1 MIEEGAF
8 PDYIVRV
15 AEQKQILDELEK
27 VRKERRSR
35 AVLLYGRGGVGKTS
49 LVRGLAKA
57 QSSDQA
63 TVWVEPVDIDDSV
76 YWLISNLE
84 QHVADALDPGNRYF
98 RRYREHLLRLPAYTR
113 PRVGYE
119 TVVSHLAR
127 IKRVFAECY
136 QEFITDSGKTV
147 VMTLDT
153 VEAIRGMY
161 VLQTVTQWMKALPA
175 TLFILAGRPPAVRD
189 AAAPDVAADPL
200 YRELTDP
207 HQPLPVEIVQLGDFT
222 WDAALDYLKASGLA
236 SSGPAGASGL
246 SQDEL
251 AKVVHLTHGHPLWL
265 AFAVDYLRNSGLPEE
280 AEIGLTELAAEVPF
294 QGKPTPSGTMRYE
307 KFKADLVAPYQ
318 DTDFWHEAL
327 RRLAVVRESINQPV
341 WEEFMADRPPP
352 DDMSTMGADDV
363 STMDADDASTMDAAW
378 DRLLKMPWIRTRAN
392 RRYVTLHDAVAE
404 EFSLGLIPMHD
415 RHRQWRRGLWERA
428 RGIYVRRSEELEAE
442 LGGDLAQVR
451 DELHSLVGRRGGA
464 QPPSAAE
471 ESDLI
476 EEAAQLE
483 VRRRELLQIKA
494 TRLYYELL
502 CNPAGGCRLFLD
514 FMEEARAVHDIL
526 FQNLLAAEIQRFLPM
541 EGDDWAPGD
550 AVGEIIGEFR
560 DWLDSPDGREI
571 RLEVGLS
578 LADYLIRAEQP
589 VQALE
594 LTAGLPDQNAVP
606 LQRYRLSNLRGNACM
621 RIPGRF
627 HDAEAHFSEALIE
640 AGGVQ
645 SDDRLRTVAQA
656 HKELGFYH
664 RNGGKLRAADDCY
677 QRARDAISETLQA
690 GATDED
696 REEMASIQTNWAYVK
711 GLTGAYRD
719 GSNLVQSAI
728 TVRRRLGLQQEQGIS
743 WSVLGEVYRY
753 ERRFHMAWEAY
764 AEADRIFQ
772 VRRNWG
778 WLGFVYQEQAVCL
791 FQAVQDRIELLPD
804 PLERAKRLIT
814 IALDLCRDLA
824 VRGYP
829 SALNRA
835 GRIYGAEDVDEGL
848 KYLAEG
854 IEEARRLSDGWFWFA
869 NLIQFAELSYRAW
882 VGKEDESYLE
892 RMQDREPEIAAAMD
906 EYDFPDLKGR
916 WDLVRGHVLV
926 RRALAA
932 RNEDGL
938 DRALEFYKTGF
949 VLMSR
954 DYVGSSGAAA
964 VAGEFKR
971 LGVLVRPLPKT
982 VRERWQTELRR
993 AWTEQKSSAT
1003 ILLAGLEELY

>member
-1 MIEEGAF
+1 MNEEELF
-8 PDYIVRV
+8 PDYIVREEEQQLILGEV
-15 AEQKQILDELEK
+15 AQ
-27 VRKERRSR
+27 VRQDRLSR

-57 QSSDQA
+57 NGSDQANGSDEA
-63 TVWVEPVDIDDSV
+63 TVWVKPVDIDDSV
-76 YWLISNLE
+76 YWLVSNLE
-84 QHVADALDPGNRYF
+84 QHVADALDPHNLYF
-98 RRYREHLLRLPAYTR
+98 RRYRDHLLRLPAYTR

-136 QEFITDSGKTV
+136 QDFINGSGKTV

-175 TLFILAGRPPAVRD
+175 TLFILAGRPPTALD
-189 AAAPDVAADPL
+189 PSADPI

-207 HQPLPVEIVQLGDFT
+207 HQPLPVKIVRLGEFT
-222 WDAALDYLKASGLA
+222 WDAAHAYLAASGLA
-236 SSGPAGASGL
+236 SPGPPGGASGL
-246 SQDEL
+246 SEDEL
-251 AKVVHLTHGHPLWL
+251 TKVVHLTHGHPLWL
-265 AFAVDYLRNSGLPEE
+265 AFAVDYLRNNGLPEE
-280 AEIGLTELAAEVPF
+280 AEIDLVELALQVPF
-294 QGKPTPSGTMRYE
+294 RGEATAAGQIRYE
-307 KFKADLVAPYQ
+307 KFKAGLVAPYQ
-318 DTDFWHEAL
+318 ETDFWHEAL

-352 DDMSTMGADDV
+352 DDV
-363 STMDADDASTMDAAW
+363 STMDAAW

-415 RHRQWRRGLWERA
+415 SNRQWRRGLWERA
-428 RGIYVRRSEELEAE
+428 RKIYVRLSEQMDSALS
-442 LGGDLAQVR
+442 GDLVQVR
-451 DELHSLVGRRGGA
+451 DELYSLFGRREIDEE
-464 QPPSAAE
+464 PPSARE

-483 VRRRELLQIKA
+483 VRRRELLQMNAI
-494 TRLYYELL
+494 RLYYELL
-502 CNPAGGCRLFLD
+502 CNPAKGCRLFLD
-514 FMEEARAVHDIL
+514 FMGQARTIHDIL
-526 FQNLLAAEIQRFLPM
+526 FQNLLAAEIQRFLPR
-541 EGDDWAPGD
+541 EGYEWAPGD
-550 AVGEIIGEFR
+550 AVGEIIEEFR
-560 DWLDSPDGREI
+560 IWLGSDDGREI

-589 VQALE
+589 QDALD
-594 LTAGLPDQNAVP
+594 LMTDLPEQNAVP

-627 HDAEAHFSEALIE
+627 HDAEPHFSEALIE
-640 AGGVQ
+640 ATSVDSG
-645 SDDRLRTVAQA
+645 DRLLRIAQA
-656 HKELGFYH
+656 HKELGFYY
-664 RNGGKLRAADDCY
+664 RNGGKLRVADDCY
-677 QRARDAISETLQA
+677 EQARDAISQTLLA

-711 GLTGAYRD
+711 GLTGAYRE

-728 TVRRRLGLQQEQGIS
+728 TVRRRLGLQQEEGIS
-743 WSVLGEVYRY
+743 WSVQGEVHRY

-772 VRRNWG
+772 GRRNWG
-778 WLGFVYQEQAVCL
+778 WLGLVYQEQAVCL
-791 FQAVQDRIELLPD
+791 FQAVQDGIYLMPD
-804 PLERAKRLIT
+804 SLGRAKRLIT

-835 GRIYGAEDVDEGL
+835 GRIFGAEDADMGLAYLEEGVQ
-848 KYLAEG
+848 
-854 IEEARRLSDGWFWFA
+854 EARRLSDGWFWFA
-869 NLIQFAELSYRAW
+869 NLIQYAELCYRTWART
-882 VGKEDESYLE
+882 EQESYLE
-892 RMQDREPEIAAAMD
+892 RMHACEPEIMEAVA
-906 EYDFPDLKGR
+906 EYDFPDLQGR
-916 WDLVRGHVLV
+916 WDLLRGNVLV
-926 RRALAA
+926 SRAVAA

-938 DRALEFYKTGF
+938 DSALDYYKSGF
-949 VLMSR
+949 VLISR

-964 VAGEFKR
+964 VGGEFKR
-971 LGVLVRPLPKT
+971 LGVLVRQLPKT
-982 VRERWQTELRR
+982 VREQWQTELRR
-993 AWTEQKSSAT
+993 VWSEKSGAT

>member
-1 MIEEGAF
+1 MSEEGLF
-8 PDYIVRV
+8 PEYIVRE
-15 AEQKQILDELEK
+15 AEQRRVLDELAH
-27 VRKERRSR
+27 VRRDRRSR

-49 LVRGLAKA
+49 LVRGLASA
-57 QSSDQA
+57 NSSDRANGSDQA
-63 TVWVEPVDIDDSV
+63 TVWVEPVDIDDSE
-76 YWLISNLE
+76 YWLVSNLE
-84 QHVADALDPGNRYF
+84 QHVADALDPDNRYF

-119 TVVSHLAR
+119 TVVSHLSR

-175 TLFILAGRPPAVRD
+175 TLFILAGRPSTG
-189 AAAPDVAADPL
+189 ADPL

-207 HQPLPVEIVQLGDFT
+207 HQPLPVKTIQLGGFT
-222 WDAALDYLKASGLA
+222 WDASLAYLTASGLA

-246 SQDEL
+246 SEDEL
-251 AKVVHLTHGHPLWL
+251 AKVVHLTNGHPLWL

-280 AEIGLTELAAEVPF
+280 AEIDLADLAAEVPF
-294 QGKPTPSGTMRYE
+294 RGDATPSGQIRYE

-352 DDMSTMGADDV
+352 DDV
-363 STMDADDASTMDAAW
+363 STMDAAW
-378 DRLLKMPWIRTRAN
+378 DRLLQMPWIRTRAN

-415 RHRQWRRGLWERA
+415 RHRQWRRGLWQRA
-428 RGIYVRRSEELEAE
+428 RDIYVRLSDQMDAE
-442 LGGDLAQVR
+442 LSGDLARVR
-451 DELHSLVGRRGGA
+451 EELHSLVGRRELGEE
-464 QPPSAAE
+464 PPSAGE

-494 TRLYYELL
+494 IRLYYELL
-502 CNPAGGCRLFLD
+502 CDPAEGCRVFLK
-514 FMEEARAVHDIL
+514 FMEEARTVHDIL
-526 FQNLLAAEIQRFLPM
+526 FQNLLAAEIQRFLPR
-541 EGDDWAPGD
+541 EGHDWAPGD
-550 AVGEIIGEFR
+550 AVGEIIEEFR
-560 DWLDSPDGREI
+560 SWLDSPDGREI

-589 VQALE
+589 QLALDFM
-594 LTAGLPDQNAVP
+594 ADLPDQNAVP
-606 LQRYRLSNLRGNACM
+606 LQRYSLSNLRGNACM

-627 HDAEAHFSEALIE
+627 HAAEQHFSEALIE
-640 AGGVQ
+640 ARGVG
-645 SDDRLRTVAQA
+645 SEDRLRTIAQG

-677 QRARDAISETLQA
+677 QQARDAISQRLQA

-696 REEMASIQTNWAYVK
+696 HEEMASIQTNWAYVK
-711 GLTGAYRD
+711 GLTGAYRE

-728 TVRRRLGLQQEQGIS
+728 TVRRRLGLQQEEGIS

-753 ERRFHMAWEAY
+753 ERRFQMAWEAY

-772 VRRNWG
+772 GRRNWG

-791 FQAVQDRIELLPD
+791 FQAVQDRIELMHD
-804 PLERAKRLIT
+804 PLGRSKRLIT

-835 GRIYGAEDVDEGL
+835 GRIYGAEDEDAGL
-848 KYLAEG
+848 SYLAEG
-854 IEEARRLSDGWFWFA
+854 IDEARRLSDGWFWFA
-869 NLIQFAELSYRAW
+869 NLIQYAELCYRAW
-882 VGKEDESYLE
+882 VRTGEESYLE
-892 RMQDREPEIAAAMD
+892 RLQERGPEIATAMG
-906 EYDFPDLKGR
+906 EYDFPDLQGR

-926 RRALAA
+926 SRALAA

-938 DRALEFYKTGF
+938 DSALAFYKSGF
-949 VLMSR
+949 VLVSR

-971 LGVLVRPLPKT
+971 LGALVRQLPET
-982 VRERWQTELRR
+982 VRERWQMEFRR
-993 AWTEQKSSAT
+993 AWTEQKSGAT